1 MTKMNEEQV
10 EELVSVVR
18 EFNEEVAEFIS
29 HTPWEFR
36 AGRTL
41 DTASQSSI
49 MLSAYGTLLLGGAMI
64 LMNKGCPPHVLV
76 EMFKDIALE
85 VVTEA
90 IRTKEY

>member
-29 HTPWEFR
+29 QHDWACR

-41 DTASQSSI
+41 DTASHSSVL
-49 MLSAYGTLLLGGAMI
+49 LSAYGTLLLGGAMV
-64 LMNKGCPPHVLV
+64 LMNRGCPTHVIV
-76 EMFKDIALE
+76 EMLKDIALE
-85 VVTEA
+85 VVAETLKRRES
-90 IRTKEY
+90 

>member
-36 AGRTL
+36 AGKTM
-41 DTASQSSI
+41 DTASQPSI
-49 MLSAYGTLLLGGAMI
+49 MLAAYGTLLLGGAMV
-64 LMNKGCPPHVLV
+64 LMNRGCPTHVLV
-76 EMFKDIALE
+76 KMFKDIALE
-85 VVTEA
+85 VVTQTLK
-90 IRTKEY
+90 RTES